1 LRVGGLGINP
11 LIRNSSTRQLFME
24 NIKSYIK
31 EVRKIPLLTAKEE
44 VDLSKRAQRG
54 DKEARDHMIR
64 ANLRLVINIA
74 KKYMY
79 LGIPLMDLIEEGN
92 VGLMKAVEKFNP
104 NKGFR
109 FSTYAA
115 WWIKQ
120 SITRSVFDQ
129 SRTIRIPVYVNELLS
144 KYKKTNERLMGKLK
158 RMPTDSEIARSMRMT
173 AEKVSKIRGY
183 INKTSSLDAPI
194 DDDGGNEIIDLIED
208 KTTTTPE
215 KEIDQFFNKERLSG
229 LLGIVNERERDVLDL
244 RVGLKDGNIYTLAE
258 VSKKLNVSRERVR
271 QIEENALKKL
281 KKFVVEQDK
290 EARL

>member
-1 LRVGGLGINP
+1 
-11 LIRNSSTRQLFME
+11 ME

-44 VDLSKRAQRG
+44 VDLSRRAQRG
-54 DKEARDHMIR
+54 EKEARDHMIR

-158 RMPTDSEIARSMRMT
+158 RVPTDSEIARSMRMT
-173 AEKVSKIRGY
+173 SEKVCKIRGY

-194 DDDGGNEIIDLIED
+194 DEEGGNEIIDLIED
-208 KTTTTPE
+208 KTTATPE
-215 KEIDQFFNKERLSG
+215 TEIDQFFNKERLSG

-244 RVGLKDGNIYTLAE
+244 RFGLKDGKIHTLAD

-290 EARL
+290 EAIQ